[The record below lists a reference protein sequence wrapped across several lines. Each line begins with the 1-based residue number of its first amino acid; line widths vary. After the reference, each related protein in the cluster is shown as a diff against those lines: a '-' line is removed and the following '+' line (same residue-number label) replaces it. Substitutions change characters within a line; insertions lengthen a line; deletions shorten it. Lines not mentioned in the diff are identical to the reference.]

1 MKPLARFATLFPA
14 RVLLLALLGICLSM
28 RLQGEGALSDAGAV
42 TEEAFDYYQDGHAG
56 SGRRLVLK
64 MDLGNGVTMELVR
77 VLAGRFEMGSPPS
90 ERDRLPDEVL
100 HSVEITRDFYLGK
113 TEVTRGQFRAFVND
127 TGYKTEAE
135 TDGRWGWGYNEST
148 GKVEGRKYGQPAGP
162 MDESKPKYSW
172 KSTGFAQTDEHPVVN
187 VTWNDATAFCRW
199 LAQRTGKT
207 VRLPTEA
214 EWEYACRAGSSARFY
229 SGDDPEALVKVGN
242 VADGTAKKKFP
253 DWDST
258 VAAEDGY
265 VFTSPS
271 GKFLANRFGLYDMQG
286 NAWEWCQDWY
296 GPYSD
301 LGPKDP
307 VREDPLK
314 QIPGRV
320 IRGGGFGKRTPQICS
335 AAHRMAGAPSS
346 RDLDLGFRIC
356 VRVD

>member
-1 MKPLARFATLFPA
+1 MRF
-14 RVLLLALLGICLSM
+14 
-28 RLQGEGALSDAGAV
+28 
-42 TEEAFDYYQDGHAG
+42 Y
-56 SGRRLVLK
+56 
-64 MDLGNGVTMELVR
+64 N
-77 VLAGRFEMGSPPS
+77 
-90 ERDRLPDEVL
+90 
-100 HSVEITRDFYLGK
+100 SVEITRDFYLGK
-113 TEVTRGQFRAFVND
+113 TEVTRGQFRAFVKD

-148 GKVEGRKYGQPAGP
+148 GKVEGRKYGQAP
-162 MDESKPKYSW
+162 DKTTESRPKYSW
-172 KSTGFAQTDEHPVVN
+172 KSTGFSQTDEHPVVN

-271 GKFLANRFGLYDMQG
+271 GKFQANRFGLYDMLG

-307 VREDPLK
+307 VREDPIK
-314 QIPGRV
+314 QIPGHV

-335 AAHRMAGAPSS
+335 AAHRVAGAS
-346 RDLDLGFRIC
+346 I
-356 VRVD
+356 